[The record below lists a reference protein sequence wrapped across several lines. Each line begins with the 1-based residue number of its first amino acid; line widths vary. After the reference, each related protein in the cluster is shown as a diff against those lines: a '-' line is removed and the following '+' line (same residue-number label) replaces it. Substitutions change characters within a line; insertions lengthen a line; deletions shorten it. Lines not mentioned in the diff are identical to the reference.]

1 MDSPHRIE
9 IIQVFEGE
17 LSQATAIQQL
27 LVEFDIPAF
36 LFNERSNDTAEPAVN
51 AGVADRVSVLVS
63 DEYQDRSLKL
73 IEEYNNSTPLNRD

>member
-36 LFNERSNDTAEPAVN
+36 LFNERSNDTGESAVN
-51 AGVADRVSVLVS
+51 AGVEDRVSVLVS